1 MAALSQVSET
11 DQTFRLRISGMD
23 CGDCT
28 RTIEKG
34 ISQLNGV
41 QDVQVDFATEIMRG
55 TGDVALE
62 AVIAKLADLGYAVA
76 DDQNMPEV
84 AVPEAHG
91 LQGFV
96 CFLLS
101 QSANARAF
109 YTALI
114 VLATLPFLFIP
125 VSPLVELGIDTLYI
139 AVTTLVTFPLA
150 RKGLRNLVQAHRVTI
165 DTLVTLAIIGAVFIG
180 AYGEAV
186 AVALLFVLGEAL
198 EGYSA
203 QRSRESLRSLLALQP
218 KEATVL
224 RAHNS
229 RRHDHSHYN
238 HTHYRQEVVP
248 VGQIALGDK
257 VLVRPG
263 EHIPVDGMIS
273 DGASSI
279 NQAPITGE
287 SIPVDR
293 GLGDEVF
300 AGTINGEGALQ
311 ITVTRRAAD
320 SIIAQI
326 ARLVEQ
332 AKAQRSPTERFID
345 KFAAWYTP
353 AVVAFAVL
361 MLVTATFVMGQP
373 FFDNGETRGWL
384 YRSLALLIVACPC
397 ALVISIPVTVVS
409 ALTRLAQFGV
419 LVKGGAQLTALSEVK
434 VFAFDKTGTLTLG
447 RPIVTG
453 TSTVDCAHDPED
465 NEACDPCDDMV
476 ARAYSVES
484 SSEHPLAHAVVHE
497 ARNRQVANRYPM
509 ASSVTAIAGGGIKG
523 QLNGKM
529 IRIGRHDLIHED
541 EATCEA
547 ARCTVA
553 SSGNNRAAMVVDQ
566 ESDMIGH
573 ISVEDK
579 ARQHATEALQE
590 LRRLIPETHIVVL
603 TGDRKEPSE
612 NLVKQLDCIDELRC
626 EMRPADK
633 MAAVDKLRQAHGKVA
648 MIGDGI
654 NDAPSLASSDIGI
667 AMGNIGTDQAME
679 TADIILMHD
688 NLKLLA
694 AAVHISQRTKSI
706 LDQNIALSLLLKGAF
721 LMLAVPGLA
730 TLWMA
735 VVADVGAT
743 LLVTLNGMRLLR
755 ERTT

>member
-1 MAALSQVSET
+1 MAAFAHVGET

-23 CGDCT
+23 CGDCA

-34 ISQLNGV
+34 ISQLDGV
-41 QDVQVDFATEIMRG
+41 RNVQVDFATEIMRG
-55 TGDVALE
+55 SGDVALE
-62 AVIAKLADLGYAVA
+62 AVIAKLGDLGYAVA
-76 DDQNMPEV
+76 DDQNMPKV

-91 LQGFV
+91 LRGFI

-114 VLATLPFLFIP
+114 VLATLPFLFVP
-125 VSPLVELGIDTLYI
+125 VSPLVAAGIDTFYV
-139 AVTTLVTFPLA
+139 AVTALVTFPLA
-150 RKGLRNLVQAHRVTI
+150 GKGLRNLVQAHRVTI
-165 DTLVTLAIIGAVFIG
+165 DMLVTLAIVGAVFIG

-186 AVALLFVLGEAL
+186 TVALLFVLGEAL

-224 RAHNS
+224 RALNN
-229 RRHDHSHYN
+229 RRHDHN
-238 HTHYRQEVVP
+238 HDNHRHYRQEVVP
-248 VGQIALGDK
+248 VDQVAPGDK

-263 EHIPVDGMIS
+263 EHIPVDGTIC

-287 SIPVDR
+287 SISVDR

-332 AKAQRSPTERFID
+332 AKAQRSPAERFID

-361 MLVTATFVMGQP
+361 MLVTATVVMGQP
-373 FFDNGETRGWL
+373 LFDNGETRGWL

-419 LVKGGAQLTALSEVK
+419 LVKGGGQLTALSEAK

-465 NEACDPCDDMV
+465 NEECDPCDDMV
-476 ARAYSVES
+476 ALACSVES

-497 ARNRQVANRYPM
+497 ARNRQVADRYPM

-523 QLNGKM
+523 QLDGKM
-529 IRIGRHDLIHED
+529 IRVGRHDFVHEN

-547 ARCTVA
+547 AHCTVP

-566 ESDMIGH
+566 GSDMIGYM
-573 ISVEDK
+573 SVEDT
-579 ARQHATEALQE
+579 ARQHANNALQD
-590 LRRLIPETHIVVL
+590 LHRLIPETHIVVL

-612 NLVKQLDCIDELRC
+612 NLIKQFDCVDELRS

-633 MAAVDKLRQAHGKVA
+633 MAAVDELRQAHGKVV

-654 NDAPSLASSDIGI
+654 NDSPGLASSDIGV
-667 AMGNIGTDQAME
+667 AMGGIGTAQAME

-688 NLKLLA
+688 DLKLLA
-694 AAVHISQRTKSI
+694 AAVRISQKTKSV
-706 LDQNIALSLLLKGAF
+706 LGQNIALSLLLKGAF
-721 LMLAVPGLA
+721 LALAVPGLT

-735 VVADVGAT
+735 VAADVGAT

-755 ERTT
+755 ERPA